1 MRLLKLAAAL
11 APLLIA
17 ASPVMAQ
24 TPDLGAQIAT
34 MVQPTNAARTEV
46 VAGLLRSAGFEPSI
60 ETFAGGGRGEPMEGR
75 NVVASFGPATGPEIL
90 LVAHYDAVVLQD
102 GTLSQGIVDN
112 AGSVVAMVEAARVL
126 KDKPLRHRIRILF
139 TDQEEL
145 GLVGAQKW
153 LEAHGKEGLAAV
165 INSDVA
171 AYGDTMMYGLNNGA
185 QSAGVVR
192 SLRMTCADQALQ
204 CVGYPMYPPS
214 DDRVF
219 SAAGVPTVSVGF
231 QDEIGAHQMW
241 LLVNTPDHGGFTP
254 ETMPK
259 VFRVIH
265 SPGDRLEEADPAA
278 LARIAEVYAAL
289 VQQVDRDLP

>member
-1 MRLLKLAAAL
+1 MRLFHIAAAL

-17 ASPVMAQ
+17 AQPASAQ
-24 TPDLGAQIAT
+24 DPDLRAQVAAL
-34 MVQPTNAARTEV
+34 VQPTNAARTEAV
-46 VAGLLRSAGFEPSI
+46 MAQLRAAGFAPAI

-75 NVVASFGPATGPEIL
+75 NVVAAFGPETGPEIL

-102 GTLSQGIVDN
+102 GTLSQGVVDN
-112 AGSVVAMVEAARVL
+112 GGSVVAMIEAAKRL
-126 KDKPLRHRIRILF
+126 KDRPLRHRIRILF

-145 GLVGAQKW
+145 GLVGAKAW
-153 LEAHGKEGLAAV
+153 LAAHGKDGLAAV

-171 AYGDTMMYGLNNGA
+171 AYGDTMMYGLNNGD

-192 SLRMTCADQALQ
+192 SLRLTCAAQALQ

-278 LARIAEVYAAL
+278 LARMGEVYAAL
-289 VQQVDRDLP
+289 VEQVDRDLP